1 MEKIINELRKISIT
15 SLLIALALVTN
26 YSLIYIPN
34 VKLMDSIVLLI
45 SYIFGFKYGLFS
57 AILIWLIY
65 GTFNPYGSNL
75 IVLIMTTSGEIFYV
89 IFGVLLKRIIS
100 PEQLLNNPIENVFKI
115 SLFIFLPTFLYD
127 LYTNSLTG
135 IIWYNSIILGIISGT
150 LFSIL
155 HQIANI
161 LIAPVVFLTVLRM
174 LKFNG
179 WEIWKK

>member
-1 MEKIINELRKISIT
+1 MEKATIELKKIAIT
-15 SLLIALALVTN
+15 SLLISVALVTN
-26 YSLIYIPN
+26 YSLIFLPN

-75 IVLIMTTSGEIFYV
+75 IVLAMTISGEIFYV
-89 IFGVLLKRIIS
+89 AFGVLLRRIVL
-100 PEQLLNNPIENVFKI
+100 PEHFLNNSIENIFKV

-135 IIWYNSIILGIISGT
+135 IIWYNSILVGIISGI
-150 LFSIL
+150 FFGII
-155 HQIANI
+155 HQTANI
-161 LIAPVVFLTVLRM
+161 LIAPAVFLAVLKL